1 MPPSFSKRKTT
12 MNYVQI
18 KDLKISNLGMGCMR
32 LPVKED
38 GTIDREKASEI
49 IKYAYDHGI
58 NYFDVAYRYH
68 DGEAEPFLGSV
79 IKQFPRESFYL
90 VSKFPG
96 HMLDLEP
103 DGRIAFNGFP
113 DRKIY
118 FDSPKALFEEQLNR
132 LGVDYFDI
140 YHLHNVNE
148 KSIDMYMNDEVG
160 IIDTLIKE
168 KEAGRIKHLGFS
180 AHGRADTIEKILK
193 KYPGVFDAVQI
204 QINYLDWVLQD
215 AKAKYELLESYGIP
229 IISMESV
236 RGGALAKLPEKAA
249 NLLKEAD
256 PDVSQAQWALRWLQ
270 AKPNVKVVLSGMST
284 LDQLKENLAT
294 FEDPKPLDSESMKVL
309 DGVIDTLI
317 DRVPCTGCRYCT
329 EGCPQGLNI
338 PLLISYYNEA
348 KHSGV
353 KSVTLSNA
361 LGVMKPEELPSA
373 CIGCGACAAACPQ
386 GIQIPDIMSDFASM
400 L

>member
-1 MPPSFSKRKTT
+1 MKH
-12 MNYVQI
+12 VQI
-18 KDLKISNLGMGCMR
+18 KDLNISNLGLGCMR
-32 LPVKED
+32 LPLKED

-68 DGEAEPFLGSV
+68 DGEAEPFLGNV
-79 IKQFPRESFYL
+79 LKQFPRENFYI

-96 HMLDLEP
+96 HMLDLET

-118 FDSPKALFEEQLNR
+118 FDNPKALFETQIER
-132 LGVDYFDI
+132 LGIDYFDI

-148 KSIDMYMNDEVG
+148 SSIGMYMNDDVG
-160 IIDTLIKE
+160 IIKTLIRE
-168 KEAGRIKHLGFS
+168 KEAGRIRHLGFS
-180 AHGRADTIEKILK
+180 AHGRAETIEMILK

-204 QINYLDWVLQD
+204 QINYLDWILQD
-215 AKAKYELLESYGIP
+215 AKAKYELLERYGIP
-229 IISMESV
+229 IISMESI
-236 RGGALAKLPEKAA
+236 RGGALANLPEKAA
-249 NLLKEAD
+249 KILKDAD
-256 PDVSQAQWALRWLQ
+256 PDTTQAQWALRWLQ
-270 AKPNVKVVLSGMST
+270 AKPNVKVILSGMST

-294 FEDPKPLDSESMKVL
+294 FEDPKPLTDENIKVL
-309 DGVIDTLI
+309 DGVIDTML

-338 PLLISYYNEA
+338 PNLISFYNEA
-348 KHSGV
+348 KNTGINSM
-353 KSVTLSNA
+353 TLRNA
-361 LGVMKPEELPSA
+361 IRAMSPEELPSN

-386 GIQIPDIMSDFASM
+386 GIQIPEIMADFASM